1 MRPALNTEF
10 LLIRHAP
17 IAEQGKLF
25 GRSDVDAALPDRHA
39 ALPAAFAAAHRIT
52 SPARRCRQTA
62 AWLWPETDIVQ
73 DPAFWEQDF
82 GAWEGMGFEH
92 IPDLGPLP
100 RADLAAHRPARGE
113 SFLDLAARVAAGLEA
128 VTVAGPV
135 VIIAH
140 AGVIRAAL
148 GMALG
153 EPSQGLAFAVDPLS
167 MTRLSRYGRDWRIGS
182 VNEPLIGAA

>member
-25 GRSDVDAALPDRHA
+25 GRSDVDAALPDRPA
-39 ALPAAFAAAHRIT
+39 ALPPAFSAAHRIT

-62 AWLWPETDIVQ
+62 AWLWPEGDVVQ
-73 DPAFWEQDF
+73 DAAFWEQDF
-82 GAWEGMGFEH
+82 GAWEGMSH
-92 IPDLGPLP
+92 AQVPDLGALS
-100 RADLAAHRPARGE
+100 RAELAAHRPAQGE
-113 SFLDLAARVAAGLEA
+113 SFLDLAVRVAAGLEA
-128 VTVAGPV
+128 ITVAGPV

-148 GMALG
+148 GIALG
-153 EPSQGLAFAVDPLS
+153 DPSQGLAFAVDPLS

-182 VNEPLIGAA
+182 VNERMIGAL